1 MIVPVMAISNLVL
14 TQQIYSEE
22 TNGAHA
28 HYREPVPLRPWF
40 SLAVIICPFFFLM
53 MTQRPPSKI
62 KRQDKALEAYQA
74 ACAKYEKERW
84 TPLDW
89 IESSTK
95 LNSKAKKTSRTQT
108 TPWRSTT
115 GCTTMN
121 RLRLPAN
128 QSSLS
133 FAQCSP
139 KTRRVNFVG
148 TRALALGYA
157 AFRFLQLLQYHHTI
171 LFV

>member
-1 MIVPVMAISNLVL
+1 MTLC
-14 TQQIYSEE
+14 
-22 TNGAHA
+22 
-28 HYREPVPLRPWF
+28 LRPWF
-40 SLAVIICPFFFLM
+40 SLAVIICPVFFLM

-128 QSSLS
+128 QSSLT
-133 FAQCSP
+133 FAQCELILLAP
-139 KTRRVNFVG
+139 GLLRLDTLPFVSYNCCN
-148 TRALALGYA
+148 TIIRYYLCKIFKSSSQLAKEC
-157 AFRFLQLLQYHHTI
+157 FSFLNKERW
-171 LFV
+171 